1 MAHIFFIDP
10 LEKLNLK
17 KDSTLMMAL
26 KFQEIGHQTYVM
38 FEKDFCI
45 QNRGKSELTVYTV
58 EGTFR
63 EDSYYLK
70 TFSLKEKT
78 TICLSPIDTIHMR
91 IDPPYDTRYQRYL
104 WMLEFLQH
112 CSGVRVVNDPV
123 GIMKNNE
130 KLAAF
135 KRIDSSL
142 ESYVGSSLEGLKRFL
157 QNLEQQNITDLIMK
171 PLDLYSGI
179 GVEKVSMHDKNI
191 EQIFER
197 KVKEFKGAI
206 VVQPF
211 LEAIHDGEY
220 RSIYFFGKEVGTILK
235 KPNPGE
241 FLANIA
247 QGAKYQRAELPSELK
262 SICDEISAQ
271 LMQDGVPMVAFDL
284 LGDKVQEINVTC
296 PGLLV
301 EVSYAM
307 EKNLATE
314 FARMFPVDHSYASS
328 GKRSE

>member
-1 MAHIFFIDP
+1 M
-10 LEKLNLK
+10 L
-17 KDSTLMMAL
+17 AL
-26 KFQEIGHQTYVM
+26 KFQEVGHQVYVM

-45 QNRGKSELTVYTV
+45 QNRGKSELTAYSVQ
-58 EGTFR
+58 GAFR
-63 EDSYYLK
+63 ADSYYLDS
-70 TFSLKEKT
+70 FSLKDKT
-78 TICLSPIDTIHMR
+78 TITLSPRDTLHMR

-112 CSGVRVVNDPV
+112 SSGVKIVNDPI

-135 KRIDSSL
+135 KRKDSSL
-142 ESYVGSSLEGLKRFL
+142 ESYVGSSLEGLRRFL
-157 QNLEQQNITDLIMK
+157 KQLQQQKVSDLIMK

-179 GVEKVSMHDKNI
+179 GVEKVSMTDKNDKNDKHI

-197 KVKEFKGAI
+197 KVEEFKGAI

-211 LEAIHDGEY
+211 VEAIYDGEY

-247 QGAKYQRAELPSELK
+247 QGAQYQKAILPSALK
-262 SICDEISAQ
+262 SICDEIAAQ

-314 FARMFPVDHSYASS
+314 FAGMFPIDHCITRANSS
-328 GKRSE
+328 EGSK

>member
-1 MAHIFFIDP
+1 MSHIFFIDP
-10 LEKLNLK
+10 LDKLNIK

-26 KFQEIGHQTYVM
+26 SFKDVGHQSYVM
-38 FEKDFCI
+38 FEKDFYVT
-45 QNRGKSELTVYTV
+45 NRGESKLTVYTF
-58 EGTFR
+58 EGSFN
-63 EDSYYLK
+63 EDSFYLASFNLNEK
-70 TFSLKEKT
+70 KE
-78 TICLSPIDTIHMR
+78 IQLSPKDMIHMR
-91 IDPPYDTRYQRYL
+91 IDPPYDSRYHRYL

-112 CSGVRVVNDPV
+112 TSGVQVVNNPV

-135 KRIDSSL
+135 KRKDSSL
-142 ESYVGSSLEGLKRFL
+142 ESYVGSSLEGFNAFLNQIESLKV
-157 QNLEQQNITDLIMK
+157 DHLIMK

-179 GVEKVSMHDKNI
+179 GVEKVASSDPNLEEIYK
-191 EQIFER
+191 R
-197 KVKEFKGAI
+197 KVNEFKGAI

-211 LEAIHDGEY
+211 LEAVHDGEY

-247 QGAKYQRAELPSELK
+247 QGAKYERAHLPTMLK
-262 SICDEISAQ
+262 KVCDEIAAE
-271 LMQDGVPMVAFDL
+271 LMEDGVPMVAFDL
-284 LGDKVQEINVTC
+284 LGDTVQEINVTC

-307 EKNLATE
+307 EKNLAIE
-314 FARMFPVDHSYASS
+314 FANMFTVEHTSTGSN
-328 GKRSE
+328 

>member
-1 MAHIFFIDP
+1 
-10 LEKLNLK
+10 
-17 KDSTLMMAL
+17 MMAL
-26 KFQEIGHQTYVM
+26 KFQEVGHQVFVM
-38 FEKDFCI
+38 FEDDFCI
-45 QNRGKSELTVYTV
+45 QNSEKNELTVYEV
-58 EGTFR
+58 KGTFC
-63 EDSYYLK
+63 EDSYYLNSFELSK
-70 TFSLKEKT
+70 KSTLN
-78 TICLSPIDTIHMR
+78 LSPLDTIHMR
-91 IDPPYDTRYQRYL
+91 IDPPYDSRYHRYL

-112 CSGVRVVNDPV
+112 SCGVKVVNDPV
-123 GIMKNNE
+123 GIMRNNE

-135 KRIDSSL
+135 KRKDSSL

-157 QNLEQQNITDLIMK
+157 QQLQKQNIKDLIMK

-179 GVEKVSMHDKNI
+179 GVEKVSMSDLNIDK
-191 EQIFER
+191 IFER

-211 LEAIHDGEY
+211 LEAVHDGEF

-247 QGAKYQRAELPSELK
+247 QGAKYEKAILPSKLRG
-262 SICDEISAQ
+262 ICDEISAQ

-307 EKNLATE
+307 EKNLASE
-314 FARMFPVDHSYASS
+314 FARMFPIDHSNPSV
-328 GKRSE
+328 GETK